1 MNARHHKKAGD
12 TNTAAK
18 APGSSRPPQAHP
30 RPVSGAP
37 GRLCTNSVWRRH
49 TQAALGSPR
58 RRPST
63 LCAQQ
68 PQGGGSPGEVPEPY
82 TLAGVRPA
90 SPSGGKPPTVGPN
103 PRPRPSQFP
112 KMRRRPSTSSCYSHK
127 AMQELWDP
135 GPGMGV
141 SMGATGRTPGQPV
154 RRKGRERLLYTPL
167 PLLNRCKQYVTYSP
181 K

>member
-1 MNARHHKKAGD
+1 MLDIIRKPATQTQRLRLRAAAGLHRP
-12 TNTAAK
+12 TLGLSRGLQG
-18 APGSSRPPQAHP
+18 GSAQTRY
-30 RPVSGAP
+30 G
-37 GRLCTNSVWRRH
+37 GLH